1 MLFRNYSNRH
11 LSYGHLSRK
20 KQRWDASTNY
30 DSISTEDEDS
40 SSSVEMESMRTTT
53 NKKTQQIVEELQS
66 NGIADVSQTNGVV
79 EALLRI
85 ILTKNLA
92 VTLVKFL
99 SVWIMMARRRR
110 AMTSSVF
117 RLNASCLQ

>member
-30 DSISTEDEDS
+30 DSISTEDEDDD
-40 SSSVEMESMRTTT
+40 
-53 NKKTQQIVEELQS
+53 KEEDTANRGGTSIQWNRRRLPNQWRRRS
-66 NGIADVSQTNGVV
+66 TLED
-79 EALLRI
+79 L
-85 ILTKNLA
+85 LTKNLA

-99 SVWIMMARRRR
+99 SAWIMMARRRRARRRR